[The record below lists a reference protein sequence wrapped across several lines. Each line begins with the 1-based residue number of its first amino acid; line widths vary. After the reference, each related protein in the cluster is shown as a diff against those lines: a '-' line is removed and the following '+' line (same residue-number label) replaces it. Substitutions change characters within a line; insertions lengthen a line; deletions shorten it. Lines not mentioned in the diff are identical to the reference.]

1 MKRLVLAGLLGLAGA
16 ASPIAAQQPAFDA
29 RHALDEA
36 ISQVRQMA
44 FRTRQVDW
52 PDLEARVRAAGAN
65 ARDQIDLLP
74 AYEMLVEGLGDGHS
88 LINVSPEDRAEFKAR
103 QGREFDSARV
113 YKQPTSTFTN
123 RRQPEART
131 LAVGGRSAELI
142 VVPKVFGGGDPA
154 RAYSAELGKL
164 VGAAAP
170 RSCGYVVDLRGNLG
184 GNVWP
189 MTVGVGALL
198 GEGWQ
203 SYEIDRDGKR
213 SPYVRLEQGA
223 AVIVSGEQAGLTII
237 APDAWQ
243 PLPALAGVP
252 VAVLIDDAVASS
264 GEGMA
269 VAFRGR
275 ANTRFFGQR
284 TYGSASSNEGF
295 VLDDRV
301 NIVVTTAMMSD
312 RTGAIYPDGVPPD
325 DEVAF
330 GPGDAADPDD
340 AVVEAAKAW
349 LGAQPACR

>member
-1 MKRLVLAGLLGLAGA
+1 M
-16 ASPIAAQQPAFDA
+16 
-29 RHALDEA
+29 
-36 ISQVRQMA
+36 
-44 FRTRQVDW
+44 
-52 PDLEARVRAAGAN
+52 
-65 ARDQIDLLP
+65 
-74 AYEMLVEGLGDGHS
+74 
-88 LINVSPEDRAEFKAR
+88 
-103 QGREFDSARV
+103 
-113 YKQPTSTFTN
+113 
-123 RRQPEART
+123 
-131 LAVGGRSAELI
+131 
-142 VVPKVFGGGDPA
+142 
-154 RAYSAELGKL
+154 
-164 VGAAAP
+164 
-170 RSCGYVVDLRGNLG
+170 RGNLG

-243 PLPALAGVP
+243 PLPALAEVP
-252 VAVLIDDAVASS
+252 VAMLIDDAVASS